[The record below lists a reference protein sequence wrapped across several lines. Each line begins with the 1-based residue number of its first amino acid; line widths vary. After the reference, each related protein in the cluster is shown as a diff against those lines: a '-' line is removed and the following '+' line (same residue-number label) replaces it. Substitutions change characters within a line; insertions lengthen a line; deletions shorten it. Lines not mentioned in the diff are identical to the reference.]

1 MHGRGGG
8 GGGGGYDPKGALHP
22 VFKDA
27 ASGPMRTRFDVACS
41 QVC

>member
-1 MHGRGGG
+1 MGEEEEEGE
-8 GGGGGYDPKGALHP
+8 GGYDPKGALHL

-27 ASGPMRTRFDVACS
+27 ASGPMRTRFAVACL